1 MRTHLGCT
9 GSVELGEV
17 SQDTQSR
24 LEKVAATWLEFSPD
38 PPALVVR
45 HVQPDAISAPRVIA
59 GELLEFLS
67 DLSETERRGIPGGA
81 FYYLDEQT
89 GQYFRLRVW
98 RGGNLTLSW
107 AHPDYDNA
115 CWDTYEGQPLAVV
128 FEPYQRLNGV
138 AKFKS
143 GPGVRERIAAVI
155 ERPAGLCPQGEY
167 ELQRNGEDVQLVLHD
182 VNSSVL
188 PLLETL
194 RQVAEPGSLAGDI
207 EVTSFRPGDLDDYC
221 RFVFLPGG
229 EAYVI
234 RPCLWC
240 DAVEKEA
247 VLPEL
252 LELAP
257 QL

>member
-9 GSVELGEV
+9 GNVELGEL
-17 SQDTQSR
+17 SQETQSR

-38 PPALVVR
+38 QPSLVVR
-45 HVQPDAISAPRVIA
+45 HVQPDAVSAPREIA

-67 DLSETERRGIPGGA
+67 DLSETERRGSPGGS
-81 FYYLDEQT
+81 FCYLDEDT

-115 CWDTYEGQPLAVV
+115 CWDAYEGENLAVV

-143 GPGVRERIAAVI
+143 GHGVRERIAAVI
-155 ERPAGLCPQGEY
+155 ERPGGLCPQGEY
-167 ELQRNGEDVQLVLHD
+167 ELIRNGDDVQLTLHD

-194 RQVAEPGSLAGDI
+194 RRVAEPGSLAGDI

-221 RFVFLPGG
+221 RFVFLPGD

-240 DAVEKEA
+240 DAVERES
-247 VLPEL
+247 EL
-252 LELAP
+252 LGVQELAP
-257 QL
+257 QV